1 MVRLMLVA
9 ITVLCGGNTALLQS
23 WSRPAPRVATRIR
36 VLRTAPARCAIV
48 AHDPSPH
55 RINIRLSLEVAV
67 SRRYRALRSWAQRV
81 TARLTDF
88 SLGLIPIDWI
98 IRRCVQWL
106 AFDASAKQCEYVIAL
121 CEGAAPIAQS
131 AKQAATLRELYAR
144 ACADGVCT
152 PELQAE
158 ALEVRRFIES
168 ATEQALAGMIGALD
182 EDGDGR
188 VTLAEALATWKAVAA
203 AVGASS
209 DASAK
214 QMAAKQMAVP
224 AVTLLEAM
232 RRAKS
237 TIDELERLKFGVE
250 LAVEGAVAA
259 VDADGDGKLTVE
271 EVVMAPGRIA
281 AWFGVWRDL
290 IARGKL

>member
-1 MVRLMLVA
+1 
-9 ITVLCGGNTALLQS
+9 
-23 WSRPAPRVATRIR
+23 
-36 VLRTAPARCAIV
+36 
-48 AHDPSPH
+48 
-55 RINIRLSLEVAV
+55 
-67 SRRYRALRSWAQRV
+67 
-81 TARLTDF
+81 
-88 SLGLIPIDWI
+88 
-98 IRRCVQWL
+98 
-106 AFDASAKQCEYVIAL
+106 
-121 CEGAAPIAQS
+121 
-131 AKQAATLRELYAR
+131 
-144 ACADGVCT
+144 
-152 PELQAE
+152 
-158 ALEVRRFIES
+158 
-168 ATEQALAGMIGALD
+168 MIGALD

>member
-1 MVRLMLVA
+1 
-9 ITVLCGGNTALLQS
+9 
-23 WSRPAPRVATRIR
+23 
-36 VLRTAPARCAIV
+36 
-48 AHDPSPH
+48 
-55 RINIRLSLEVAV
+55 
-67 SRRYRALRSWAQRV
+67 
-81 TARLTDF
+81 
-88 SLGLIPIDWI
+88 
-98 IRRCVQWL
+98 
-106 AFDASAKQCEYVIAL
+106 
-121 CEGAAPIAQS
+121 
-131 AKQAATLRELYAR
+131 LYAR

-209 DASAK
+209 DAS
-214 QMAAKQMAVP
+214 AKQMAVP

>member
-1 MVRLMLVA
+1 ML
-9 ITVLCGGNTALLQS
+9 
-23 WSRPAPRVATRIR
+23 
-36 VLRTAPARCAIV
+36 
-48 AHDPSPH
+48 
-55 RINIRLSLEVAV
+55 
-67 SRRYRALRSWAQRV
+67 
-81 TARLTDF
+81 
-88 SLGLIPIDWI
+88 
-98 IRRCVQWL
+98 
-106 AFDASAKQCEYVIAL
+106 
-121 CEGAAPIAQS
+121 
-131 AKQAATLRELYAR
+131 
-144 ACADGVCT
+144 
-152 PELQAE
+152 
-158 ALEVRRFIES
+158 
-168 ATEQALAGMIGALD
+168 GALD

-203 AVGASS
+203 AGGACS

-214 QMAAKQMAVP
+214 QMAAKQMAAP

-290 IARGKL
+290 ISRGKL

>member
-1 MVRLMLVA
+1 MM
-9 ITVLCGGNTALLQS
+9 
-23 WSRPAPRVATRIR
+23 
-36 VLRTAPARCAIV
+36 
-48 AHDPSPH
+48 
-55 RINIRLSLEVAV
+55 
-67 SRRYRALRSWAQRV
+67 
-81 TARLTDF
+81 
-88 SLGLIPIDWI
+88 
-98 IRRCVQWL
+98 
-106 AFDASAKQCEYVIAL
+106 
-121 CEGAAPIAQS
+121 
-131 AKQAATLRELYAR
+131 
-144 ACADGVCT
+144 T